1 MALALS
7 SCCVDNGM
15 GEENDIGGN
24 TVGSYALGG
33 GAQTMN
39 REQS

>member
-15 GEENDIGGN
+15 GEENDMGGN
-24 TVGSYALGG
+24 SVGSYALGEE
-33 GAQTMN
+33 
-39 REQS
+39 RRP